1 MCDLRE
7 KEVDIFL
14 DNPGV
19 RSLIITHRLNLMFYI
34 GTLICLGSF
43 FSSLWGSANLGS
55 GRRVEARSDTL
66 IYGIEYR
73 VHGCTTDCG
82 CDISI

>member
-1 MCDLRE
+1 MAINI
-7 KEVDIFL
+7 VVII
-14 DNPGV
+14 
-19 RSLIITHRLNLMFYI
+19 IITHRLNLMFYI

-55 GRRVEARSDTL
+55 GSRVEARSDTL